1 MYHLPDHFVQA
12 AKTQPSQSEW
22 NLNKKL
28 IILMKT
34 ALVFMT
40 IATTYL
46 LISCEKSDNAPKNLN
61 TDFNKRILDGY
72 FVTSIAFDNQ
82 ANAWIG
88 TFKQG
93 LIKYNSDTIILYN
106 SSNSIISDS
115 SVIYDIQVDSKNNIW
130 ISCEGLI
137 KYDGNKFTRFNSTNT
152 PIPEDYVRSIAIDSK
167 DNIWFASC
175 VSNNGGLV
183 KYDANTWSIYTPD
196 NSELPANLI
205 NDIAVD
211 KNDNIWVT
219 THSKTL
225 TKISN
230 SNNWITFSFDSLNGS
245 YYVLGDIE
253 INSKQDIYIVIYN
266 GATSGG
272 IAACMECSKL
282 LIFDGHE
289 SLELYNDSISMKFE
303 SMVIDTDDNI
313 WSIDRNY
320 YAIYNG
326 NSWITDN
333 TGLEEES
340 LFAIAQALDGKIWIG
355 TGNGIYIND

>member
-1 MYHLPDHFVQA
+1 
-12 AKTQPSQSEW
+12 
-22 NLNKKL
+22 
-28 IILMKT
+28 MKT
-34 ALVFMT
+34 ALVLMT
-40 IATTYL
+40 IAITYL
-46 LISCEKSDNAPKNLN
+46 LISCEESDYNSKNFN

-82 ANAWIG
+82 ANAWVG

-106 SSNSIISDS
+106 SLNSIISDS

-137 KYDGNKFTRFNSTNT
+137 KYDDNKFTQFNSINT

-183 KYDANTWSIYTPD
+183 KYDGNTWSIYTPD
-196 NSELPANLI
+196 NSELPTNLI

-225 TKISN
+225 TKISYN
-230 SNNWITFSFDSLNGS
+230 NNWTTFSFDSLNGS
-245 YYVLGDIE
+245 YYVLGDIA
-253 INSKQDIYIVIYN
+253 INSKQDICIAIYN

-272 IAACMECSKL
+272 IAACVGCSKL
-282 LIFDGHE
+282 LIFDGLE
-289 SLELYNDSISMKFE
+289 IKELYNDSISMKIKF
-303 SMVIDTDDNI
+303 MVIDSNDNI
-313 WSIDRNY
+313 WCIDRNY

-326 NSWITDN
+326 NSWITYN
-333 TGLEEES
+333 TGVEEES
-340 LFAIAQALDGKIWIG
+340 LFAIAHALDGKIWIG